1 MYFNSFNK
9 GDSKLKEIV
18 FSIFEVLSQL
28 GYIGIA
34 LGLMIEVIPSEIVL
48 SYGGYLV
55 STGKIHFWG
64 ALLSGV
70 IGGTLAQLFLYW
82 IGLYGGR
89 PFLDKYGKFLLIKKS
104 HLDSSEQWFQKY
116 GTGVIFTARF
126 VPVIRHAISI
136 PAGISKMPLST
147 FSIYTMAAMIPWTVL
162 FLLLGLQ
169 LGDHWREI
177 KEYAKPVILP
187 IIILAFTSVVIYFLY
202 KKRH

>member
-1 MYFNSFNK
+1 MKEWILSFF
-9 GDSKLKEIV
+9 EI
-18 FSIFEVLSQL
+18 LSQL
-28 GYIGIA
+28 GYLGIA
-34 LGLMIEVIPSEIVL
+34 LGLMAEIIPSEVVL

-64 ALLSGV
+64 ALIAGV
-70 IGGTLAQLFLYW
+70 AGGTIAQLFLYW

-89 PFLDKYGKFLLIKKS
+89 PFLDKYGKFLLIKHS
-104 HLDSSEQWFQKY
+104 HLDASERWFQKY

-147 FSIYTMAAMIPWTVL
+147 FSIYTIAAMIPWTVL
-162 FLLLGLQ
+162 FLLLGIE

-177 KEYAKPVILP
+177 KEYAEPVIIP
-187 IIILAFTSVVIYFLY
+187 IILLAFASIIIYFLY
-202 KKRH
+202 KKRQ